1 MVTGWLQSS
10 DFSTEELGS
19 LTADQAIDYFKN
31 HDWASEIEQEEKL
44 GWEGHES
51 CPAGLGL
58 NSDGQILHICPET
71 EDRNT
76 LFFLYKEPKKILG
89 IIPLSSQVTLQAS
102 GVSNEKCLALIGLFF
117 SGDYD
122 ELKREIA

>member
-10 DFSTEELGS
+10 DFTSEDLGS
-19 LTADQAIDYFKN
+19 LSADQAIDYFKN

-76 LFFLYKEPKKILG
+76 LFFHYRLP
-89 IIPLSSQVTLQAS
+89 
-102 GVSNEKCLALIGLFF
+102 
-117 SGDYD
+117 
-122 ELKREIA
+122 

>member
-10 DFSTEELGS
+10 DFTSEDLGS
-19 LTADQAIDYFKN
+19 LSADQAIDYFKN

-58 NSDGQILHICPET
+58 NSDGQLLHICPET

-76 LFFLYKEPKKILG
+76 LFFHYKEPKKILG
-89 IIPLSSQVTLQAS
+89 FIPSSSQVSLQAS
-102 GVSNEKCLALIGLFF
+102 GVSDEKCLTLIGLFF